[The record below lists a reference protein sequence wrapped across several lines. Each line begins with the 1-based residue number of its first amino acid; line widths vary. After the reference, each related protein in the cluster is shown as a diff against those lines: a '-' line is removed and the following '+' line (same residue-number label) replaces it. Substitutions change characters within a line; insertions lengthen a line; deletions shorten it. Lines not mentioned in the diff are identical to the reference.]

1 MLLPLIG
8 FATRRLV
15 QVRRRRCRRGCR
27 RRSQA
32 SPEPSFRYSADTTP
46 DPPISLGM
54 SFIFGLPSLM
64 RSTVSW

>member
-8 FATRRLV
+8 FATCWLV
-15 QVRRRRCRRGCR
+15 QVRRRTCR

-32 SPEPSFRYSADTTP
+32 SPDSSFRYSANTTP
-46 DPPISLGM
+46 DPPISLGI
-54 SFIFGLPSLM
+54 SFIFGRPSLI